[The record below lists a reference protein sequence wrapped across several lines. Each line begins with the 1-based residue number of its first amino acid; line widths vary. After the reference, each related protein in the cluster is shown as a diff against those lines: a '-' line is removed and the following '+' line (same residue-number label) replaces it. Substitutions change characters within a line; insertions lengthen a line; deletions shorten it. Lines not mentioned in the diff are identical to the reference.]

1 MLKGVYAQVNADKD
15 NAVHLGL
22 FKTFCIKQSTQSGSP
37 DKTLEEKKDIREK
50 LMKYNKVWSLG

>member
-1 MLKGVYAQVNADKD
+1 MSKGVYAQVNADKD

-50 LMKYNKVWSLG
+50 LMKYNKV